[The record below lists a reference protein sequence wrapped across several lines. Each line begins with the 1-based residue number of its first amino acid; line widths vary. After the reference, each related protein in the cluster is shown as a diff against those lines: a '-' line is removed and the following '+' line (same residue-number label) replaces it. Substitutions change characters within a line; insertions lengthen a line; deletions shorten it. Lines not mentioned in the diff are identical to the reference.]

1 MKARARGFS
10 LIELMIVIVILSI
23 VTTMAMPA
31 FVQWTRNVRVRTV
44 AESVQNGLRFAKS
57 EAAKRNTTVVMKLTS
72 AATPGCASAAAT
84 SGRNWVVCA
93 GDVLLQTGFG
103 DAGGK
108 GVDVSSDFSSVSFN
122 GLGRTTLANSGV
134 INISNSGGKCETD
147 GGDVRC
153 LRILVSTGGKLRM
166 CDPKR
171 ASDDPAGCG
180 E

>member
-1 MKARARGFS
+1 MKTCARGFS

-23 VTTMAMPA
+23 ITTMAMPA
-31 FVQWTRNVRVRTV
+31 FMQWTRNVRVRTV

-57 EAAKRNTTVVMKLTS
+57 EAAKRNSIVELKLTD
-72 AATPGCASAAAT
+72 ATAPSCDSTAVAT
-84 SGRNWVVCA
+84 GHNWVVCA
-93 GDVLLQTGFG
+93 GGAVLQTGFG

-108 GVDVSSDFSSVSFN
+108 GVALSSDFTSVSFN
-122 GLGRTTLANSGV
+122 GLGRTTLDQSGA
-134 INISNSGGKCETD
+134 INISNESGTCEAD
-147 GGDVRC
+147 GGNVRC

-180 E
+180 G

>member
-1 MKARARGFS
+1 MKTLARGFS
-10 LIELMIVIVILSI
+10 LIELMTVVVILSI

-44 AESVQNGLRFAKS
+44 AESVQNGLRFAKM
-57 EAAKRNTTVVMKLTS
+57 EAAKRNGSVDMKFTS
-72 AATPGCASAAAT
+72 ATTPDCASTAET
-84 SGRNWVVCA
+84 TGHNWVVCA
-93 GDVLLQTGFG
+93 GDVVLRTGYG

-108 GVDVSSDFSSVSFN
+108 GVDVNSDFASVTFN
-122 GLGRTTLANSGV
+122 GLGRTTLANSGE
-134 INISNSGGKCETD
+134 INISNASGTCETA

-171 ASDDPAGCG
+171 ALGDPAGCG

>member
-1 MKARARGFS
+1 
-10 LIELMIVIVILSI
+10 MIVLVILSV

-31 FVQWTRNVRVRTV
+31 FVQWTRNVRVRTM

-57 EAAKRNTTVVMKLTS
+57 EAAKRNAIVELRLTD
-72 AATPGCASAAAT
+72 ATAPNCASTAVAT
-84 SGRNWVVCA
+84 GHNWVVCA
-93 GDVLLQTGFG
+93 GNVVLQTGYG
-103 DAGGK
+103 EAGGK
-108 GVDVSSDFSSVSFN
+108 GVGVSSDFASVSFN
-122 GLGRTTLANSGV
+122 GLGRTTLAQSGV
-134 INISNSGGKCETD
+134 INLGTENAVCEAD

-180 E
+180 G